1 MKYVLDSNV
10 ALKWVL
16 RENNSDKARQLRIDY
31 QQKIGLVQLRVAL
44 RAYYPEA

>member
-31 QQKIGLVQLRVAL
+31 QQKIQQPRTRL
-44 RAYYPEA
+44 ES

>member
-16 RENNSDKARQLRIDY
+16 RENNSEKARQPRIDY
-31 QQKIGLVQLRVAL
+31 QQKIHELPAPDVGFR
-44 RAYYPEA
+44 